1 MERRTLIMAIK
12 CTVTTDLQAKNT
24 NGYSGMQKHVSHD
37 QNINHSNKDIVFDE
51 TQFNIYNESKKVRD
65 EIDAWNKD
73 HFQSFIDEHDKNQRE
88 KNHAERQY
96 GTVKNYLAKK
106 KKATAVL
113 TIGSMEVQSTLM
125 KQFCPKSSYH
135 EEKLSDGNKH
145 LVFTLRDKNKK
156 TIPDN
161 IKVAQQF
168 YDCFNRALI
177 HATDNNVGWKTKS
190 GKWVHVG
197 DYLHRGR
204 YATNNDEMGIS
215 HIHYE
220 LATFGMTRGGKKRAA
235 HATNSLNQALVS
247 LHHAVTGQYV
257 SGRTALKWYRAGMD
271 KFALKCLEKELH
283 RTYQVS
289 TETKI
294 LDFERKTK
302 EDKTIQTG
310 LSMKQLKSQHE
321 ELAKHKKQVKA
332 ADDALTKAKQDKQ
345 DLEEVKQQAENA
357 IKNSYETITGQKAV
371 DKNNNPL
378 SPLECAKRIK
388 SVTDQAQ
395 KNKQQAEEDQKVAE
409 KAKKDAEAK
418 QRAAENARQQAQQ
431 RLNQINKDINDADD
445 QLKQRKQQ
453 RTKELQQEI
462 DANNI
467 KYKDNK
473 PVKVTGENV
482 DRLEPQVTNWKSK
495 RSKQLQKQVTDNQ
508 VKLKQQ
514 KQDLQDTSDLN
525 SQLQAENDHLKD
537 QNKQLNATNNNLT
550 NQQSQLHNNIKQ
562 LTTQKNTLLDQIK
575 SLKKQVKQVGLSIS
589 SWVKNHWS
597 ELKAGFEEYATNKSF
612 ATNERLHG
620 GEDHNGDPWAAQHY
634 EHEAKSALFNT
645 FDNVERTERN
655 KAGLT
660 TPTPPTN
667 TKTTTKN
674 LTPGE

>member
-1 MERRTLIMAIK
+1 MAIK
-12 CTVTTDLQAKNT
+12 CTVTTDLQAKDT
-24 NGYSGMQKHVSHD
+24 NGYSGMQKHVEHD
-37 QNINHSNKDIVFDE
+37 KNINHSNKDIVFDE
-51 TQFNIYNESKKVRD
+51 TQFNIYNESRKIHD
-65 EIDAWNKD
+65 EIDSWNQE
-73 HFQSFIDEHDKNQRE
+73 HFQSFVKSHDQHQRE

-96 GTVKNYLAKK
+96 GTVKKYLAKK

-113 TIGSMEVQSTLM
+113 TIGSMEVQSALM
-125 KQFCPKSSYH
+125 KQFCPTSSYH
-135 EEKLSDGNKH
+135 EEKIPDGTKH
-145 LVFTLRDKNKK
+145 LVFTLKDKNKK
-156 TIPDN
+156 PIPDN

-168 YDCFNRALI
+168 YNCFNRALI
-177 HATDNNVGWKTKS
+177 HATNNNIGWKSES
-190 GKWVHVG
+190 GKWINAG
-197 DYLHRGR
+197 DFLHRGR

-247 LHHAVTGQYV
+247 LHHAVTGQYT

-283 RTYQVS
+283 QTYHVP

-302 EDKTIQTG
+302 EDKTVQTG
-310 LSMKQLKSQHE
+310 LSMEQLKSQHD
-321 ELAKHKKQVKA
+321 ELAKHKKQVKT
-332 ADDALTKAKQDKQ
+332 ADDALAKAKQDKQ
-345 DLEEVKQQAENA
+345 DLEKVKQQAENA

-371 DKNNNPL
+371 DENNNPL
-378 SPLECAKRIK
+378 SPLECANRIK

-395 KNKQQAEEDQKVAE
+395 KDKQQAEENQKEAE

-418 QRAAENARQQAQQ
+418 QKIAENARQQAQQ
-431 RLNQINKDINDADD
+431 RLNQINQDINDADE

-453 RTKELQQEI
+453 RIKELQLEI
-462 DANNI
+462 NANNI
-467 KYKDNK
+467 KYTGNK
-473 PVKVTGENV
+473 PVQVTEENV
-482 DRLEPQVTNWKSK
+482 DQLEPQVTNWKANQ
-495 RSKQLQKQVTDNQ
+495 SKQYQKQVADNKD
-508 VKLKQQ
+508 KLKQQ
-514 KQDLQDTSDLN
+514 KQNLQDTSDLN
-525 SQLQAENDHLKD
+525 SQLQAENDHLKE
-537 QNKQLNATNNNLT
+537 QNKQLYVTNDDLTDQQTQLQNNV
-550 NQQSQLHNNIKQ
+550 QQ
-562 LTTQKNTLLDQIK
+562 LTKQKNTLLDQIK

-597 ELKAGFEEYATNKSF
+597 DLKAGFEEYATNKSF

-634 EHEAKSALFNT
+634 EHEAKLALFNT

-667 TKTTTKN
+667 TKTTTKD